1 MKTLL
6 IKDSKSL
13 KELKT
18 EFNAHFPHL
27 KIEFFSVDHGEEE
40 ASPRTAI
47 FDDKLLLK
55 DIRTV
60 HNEGELSIDG
70 HLKTSTFEQNFHDTF
85 GINAQVYRKSGRIWL
100 QTVTTDDWTLA
111 DQERKGLGMESI

>member
-6 IKDSKSL
+6 IKDTKSL
-13 KELKT
+13 KELKN

-27 KIEFFSVDHGEEE
+27 KIEFFSVEHHQDE
-40 ASPRTAI
+40 ASPRTAL
-47 FDDKLLLK
+47 FDDNLLLK

-70 HLKTSTFEQNFHDTF
+70 HLKTATFEQNFHDVY
-85 GINAQVYRKSGRIWL
+85 GVNAQVYRKSGRLWL
-100 QTVTTDDWTLA
+100 QTITTDEWTLA
-111 DQERKGLGMESI
+111 DQERKGLEMEH